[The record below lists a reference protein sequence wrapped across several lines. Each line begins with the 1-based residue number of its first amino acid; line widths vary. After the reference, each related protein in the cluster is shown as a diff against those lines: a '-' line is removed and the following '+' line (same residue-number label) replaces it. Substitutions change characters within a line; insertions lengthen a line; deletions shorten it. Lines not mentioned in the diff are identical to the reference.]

1 VRRLECDAGSH
12 AMPTL
17 ADHDA
22 QMLASSAIAPEVIA
36 AREYGVGVDH
46 NLYFSRGNHDSRFVK
61 NS

>member
-1 VRRLECDAGSH
+1 
-12 AMPTL
+12 MPTL